1 MALENIIFRLFWEC
15 FNDVNQKKYLLFT
28 FVGLFENEIITRD
41 KIFFS

>member
-1 MALENIIFRLFWEC
+1 MGLETLFLGWFWEC